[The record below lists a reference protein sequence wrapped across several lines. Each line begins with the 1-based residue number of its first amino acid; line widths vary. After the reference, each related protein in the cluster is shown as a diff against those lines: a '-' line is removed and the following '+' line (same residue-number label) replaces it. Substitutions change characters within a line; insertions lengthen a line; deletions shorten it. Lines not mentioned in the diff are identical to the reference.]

1 MTDAV
6 LEREPK
12 IEKQEL
18 RRSAEKLGERV
29 KEGVEFV
36 KKIGRTSSDAA
47 EEFLEDTTK
56 RIRRHPAETVVGAFA
71 VGVAVGA
78 LVTFIVRR
86 K

>member
-12 IEKQEL
+12 IEKQDL

-36 KKIGRTSSDAA
+36 KKVGRTSSDAA
-47 EEFLEDTTK
+47 EEFMEDATRRSK
-56 RIRRHPAETVVGAFA
+56 RHPEEIVVGAFA
-71 VGVAVGA
+71 VGIAVGA
-78 LVTFIVRR
+78 LVAFIIR
-86 K
+86 KK

>member
-12 IEKQEL
+12 IEKQEM

>member
-12 IEKQEL
+12 IEKQEM

-47 EEFLEDTTK
+47 REFLEGTTK
-56 RIRRHPAETVVGAFA
+56 RIRRRPAETVVGAFA
-71 VGVAVGA
+71 VGIAVGA
-78 LVTFIVRR
+78 
-86 K
+86 

>member
-1 MTDAV
+1 MTETV

-12 IEKQEL
+12 VEKQEF

-36 KKIGRTSSDAA
+36 KKFGRTSSEAA
-47 EEFLEDTTK
+47 EEFMEDTNRK
-56 RIRRHPAETVVGAFA
+56 IRRHPAETVVGAFA
-71 VGVAVGA
+71 VGIAIGA
-78 LVTFIVRR
+78 LVALFIRR